1 MFYAIQHAD
10 GTGAPGQLAQP
21 RSLPR
26 YLRFELR
33 GPRRALLAGTGAS
46 LRLLS
51 HLFVAAGREPVHAHL
66 PHLRLLPQLRRLLLT
81 LHTSDDPRTCIQLK
95 QHRNRGMSMFA
106 ARNRNLKF
114 IALLAATFLLLPL
127 VACDSKS
134 KATPENFIAGLNAHF
149 ADHPECLFPNPPI
162 FPYET
167 TDPVMT
173 KQLNALV
180 ASQLLTVAVERDIH
194 ASRYTTTDAGARVA
208 PRFCY
213 GHREVTAI
221 DSFTPP
227 TPANGFPE
235 TKVTYRYTVQN
246 VPVWAKSTEVLAA
259 CPAMAQAI
267 SGTST
272 DKAALAGTI
281 AGWQVP
287 D

>member
-1 MFYAIQHAD
+1 
-10 GTGAPGQLAQP
+10 
-21 RSLPR
+21 
-26 YLRFELR
+26 
-33 GPRRALLAGTGAS
+33 
-46 LRLLS
+46 
-51 HLFVAAGREPVHAHL
+51 
-66 PHLRLLPQLRRLLLT
+66 
-81 LHTSDDPRTCIQLK
+81 
-95 QHRNRGMSMFA
+95 MFA

-127 VACDSKS
+127 AACDSKS
-134 KATPENFIAGLNAHF
+134 KATPENFITGLNAHF
-149 ADHPECLFPNPPI
+149 ADRPECLFPNPPI

-180 ASQLLTVAVERDIH
+180 TAQLLTVAVERDIH

-259 CPAMAQAI
+259 FPAMAQAI

-272 DKAALAGTI
+272 DKATLAGTI